1 MIAGTARKAAAEGSP
16 CLWRLHFLRRRNQ
29 MDPVGKGEIYNA
41 YNIQSGQKEE
51 VANYKEIVALLPE
64 LKIK

>member
-1 MIAGTARKAAAEGSP
+1 
-16 CLWRLHFLRRRNQ
+16 